1 MYPLKTQHI
10 HFIGIGGIGMSGIA
24 MILSQQGYRISGCD
38 RDPHQQSVA
47 DLRTH
52 GCCVH
57 TGNNTDACHDD
68 SIDIV
73 VYSSA
78 IQQDNPEIQRAR
90 ARGIPTIQRAAML
103 AEIMR
108 TKFSIAIAGAH
119 GKTTTTSMIAHILSE
134 AQLDPTIIVGGH
146 VQNLSTNARL
156 GQGDLLVAEADE
168 SDKSFLKLYPAWA
181 VVTNIDLEHLDVYS
195 NVEEIKQAF
204 QQFLGNLPFYGKA
217 FLSSDDEH
225 IKSFLPLHQIK
236 TVSYGLSEHADVRAQ
251 DIIINARYSTCTI
264 WRKHDN
270 VPLGSLY
277 LTMPGIHNIQN
288 ATAAT
293 AVALDLGIS
302 FSIITNA
309 LAHFS
314 GVDRRFSYRGT
325 YQEAELFDD
334 YGHHPTEIDRTLT
347 VARKRSNGKLIVA
360 FQPHRYSRTQG
371 LWDEFISVFSN
382 HTIDHLIVTDIY
394 AASEQ
399 PIPHITSARLAEE
412 LQQRL
417 PQTTVTYIPQD
428 TQWMSICSQLRTIIQ
443 PHDLVLFLGAGKINQ
458 VADFIKQ

>member
-1 MYPLKTQHI
+1 MYPRTTQHI

-38 RDPHQQSVA
+38 RDPHQQSVS
-47 DLRTH
+47 DLLMH
-52 GCCVH
+52 GCVVH
-57 TGNNTDACHDD
+57 TGNNTSECHDD

-78 IQQDNPEIQRAR
+78 IQPNNPEIQRAR
-90 ARGIPTIQRAAML
+90 NRGIPTIQRASML

-119 GKTTTTSMIAHILSE
+119 GKTTTTSMISHILLE

-146 VQNLSTNARL
+146 VKNLSTNARL

-168 SDKSFLKLYPAWA
+168 SDRSFLKLYPAWA
-181 VVTNIDLEHLDVYS
+181 VVTNIDLEHIDVYHDLD
-195 NVEEIKQAF
+195 EIKQAF

-225 IKSFLPLHQIK
+225 IQSLLPLHQIK
-236 TVSYGLSEHADVRAQ
+236 TVSYGLSEHADIRAR
-251 DIIINARYSTCTI
+251 DILTHARYSTCTI

-293 AVALDLGIS
+293 AVALNLGVP
-302 FSIITNA
+302 FSTITQA

-314 GVDRRFSYRGT
+314 GVERRFSYRGN
-325 YQEAELFDD
+325 YKGAELFDD

-347 VARKRSNGKLIVA
+347 VARKRSEGRLIVA

-371 LWDEFISVFSN
+371 LWQDFISVFTL
-382 HTIDHLIVTDIY
+382 HKIDHLIITDVY
-394 AASEQ
+394 AASEA
-399 PIPHITSARLAEE
+399 PIAGITGERLAQEM
-412 LQQRL
+412 QQLL
-417 PQTTVTYIPQD
+417 PTGQVTYTPQD
-428 TQWMSICSQLRTIIQ
+428 DQWSSLCAQLNTVIK

-458 VADFIKQ
+458 AACILR

>member
-38 RDPHQQSVA
+38 RDPHQHSVTN
-47 DLRTH
+47 LRAH
-52 GCCVH
+52 GCAVH
-57 TGNNTDACHDD
+57 TGNDTDACHDD

-119 GKTTTTSMIAHILSE
+119 GKTTTTSMISHILLE

-146 VQNLSTNARL
+146 VTNLSTNARL

-168 SDKSFLKLYPAWA
+168 SDRSFLKLYPAWA
-181 VVTNIDLEHLDVYS
+181 VVTNIDFEHLDVYP
-195 NVEEIKQAF
+195 NLDEIKQAF

-225 IKSFLPLHQIK
+225 IQSLLPLHQIK
-236 TVSYGLSEHADVRAQ
+236 TVTYGLSEQADVRAQ
-251 DIIINARYSTCTI
+251 DIILHARYSTCTI
-264 WRKHDN
+264 WRKHEKA
-270 VPLGSLY
+270 PLGSLY

-293 AVALDLGIS
+293 AVALDLGIP
-302 FSIITNA
+302 FSTITQA
-309 LAHFS
+309 LAHFR
-314 GVDRRFSYRGT
+314 GVERRFSYRGT
-325 YQEAELFDD
+325 YKEAELFDD
-334 YGHHPTEIDRTLT
+334 YGHHPTEIDCTLA
-347 VARKRSNGKLIVA
+347 VARKRSNGGLIVA

-371 LWDEFISVFSN
+371 LWNDFISVFTQ
-382 HTIDHLIVTDIY
+382 HKIDHLIITDIY
-394 AASEQ
+394 AASEAS
-399 PIPHITSARLAEE
+399 ISGITGKRLAEE
-412 LQQRL
+412 LQQLL
-417 PQTTVTYIPQD
+417 PETTVTYVPQD
-428 TQWMSICSQLRTIIQ
+428 AQWASLCLQLQHIVQ
-443 PHDLVLFLGAGKINQ
+443 PQDLVLFLGAGKINQ
-458 VADFIKQ
+458 AADIIKQ